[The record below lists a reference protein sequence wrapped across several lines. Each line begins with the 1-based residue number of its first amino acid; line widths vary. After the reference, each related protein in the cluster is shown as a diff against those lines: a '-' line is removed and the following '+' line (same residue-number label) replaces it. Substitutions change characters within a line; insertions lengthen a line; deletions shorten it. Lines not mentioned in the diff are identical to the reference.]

1 MGEVEKFSVEV
12 KGVSICDLDIS
23 IKRVSRRILKRK
35 TGETHGKFRTGYERS
50 RRSADRSGG

>member
-23 IKRVSRRILKRK
+23 IKKLV
-35 TGETHGKFRTGYERS
+35 EEF
-50 RRSADRSGG
+50 